1 MAKEKNSHLTTF
13 EKEKRDIRKTYR
25 RFLNKQTS
33 RHQTQR
39 SDLLNTICQLEC
51 ELDVREAQLAA
62 LKRGRANML
71 RWAKRYR
78 KLVRKHMEDKYA
90 ESSQD

>member
-1 MAKEKNSHLTTF
+1 MKPHAKRRIAL
-13 EKEKRDIRKTYR
+13 KRVY
-25 RFLNKQTS
+25 
-33 RHQTQR
+33 H
-39 SDLLNTICQLEC
+39 DLLSTVCQLEC

-78 KLVRKHMEDKYA
+78 KMVRKHMEDRYA